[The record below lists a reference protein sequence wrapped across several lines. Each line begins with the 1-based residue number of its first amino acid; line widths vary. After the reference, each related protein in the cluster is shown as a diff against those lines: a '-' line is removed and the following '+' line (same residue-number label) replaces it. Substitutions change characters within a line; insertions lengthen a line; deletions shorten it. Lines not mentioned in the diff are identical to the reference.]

1 MSAGPSGRWGEPD
14 WGAQPGG
21 GEGPTG
27 PGDDAGRGPR
37 GSRRRRQGSRG
48 RDDARRPGPDVLLL
62 VLGIVGV
69 VVAVLSLLHELA
81 DWGATQDWVAPTAA
95 LAAGGVLLVVGLIG
109 LLTRRDR

>member
-1 MSAGPSGRWGEPD
+1 M
-14 WGAQPGG
+14 
-21 GEGPTG
+21 
-27 PGDDAGRGPR
+27 
-37 GSRRRRQGSRG
+37 
-48 RDDARRPGPDVLLL
+48 LLL

-81 DWGATQDWVAPTAA
+81 DWGSTQDWVAPTAA